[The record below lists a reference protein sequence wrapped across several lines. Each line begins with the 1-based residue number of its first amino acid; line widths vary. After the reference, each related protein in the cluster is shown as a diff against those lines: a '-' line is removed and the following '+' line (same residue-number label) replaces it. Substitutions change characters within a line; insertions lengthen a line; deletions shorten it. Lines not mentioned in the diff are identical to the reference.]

1 MKFGDKLIA
10 LRKKKG
16 LSQEELA
23 EKLGV
28 SRQSVSKWESNNTY
42 PETDKIVQICNIFE
56 CTMDDLINDNITD
69 VESIERKSKNN
80 INVMVDS
87 FLDFITKTIN
97 MFSRMK
103 FTSGFKCVIEMI
115 IIALIMLILGYLFVG
130 FSETIFSGFYPFD
143 SGKGMEIFNGII
155 KSVLM
160 LIWTIISFIV
170 LVHVFKIRYLNY
182 YDELISEEKVDT
194 KNDKKKEEKSK
205 IKEDKKDRIIIRDEN
220 TRPFAFLSVLS
231 KIIIIFVKV
240 FVFFFGLFFMFTL
253 LMLAIFFIISL
264 YFSFS
269 NAIFIGS
276 TIATLALLIINV
288 IILMLIIG
296 FIFDKKYNY
305 KILLITFLTSI
316 IVSGIGIGIFA
327 LGIKDFKIV
336 DNMDGILNLKRHSEE
351 INYKDNM
358 LITNSDNYYLNS
370 SYKYEIDNN
379 MEDGKIKISEV
390 YDDKYLRMDKD
401 SRVEYKMNVLTIYGH
416 KENTINLISQVV
428 KDLKNNMIRNYEF
441 GFSDLRITANENTIN
456 KLMDNLRK
464 LYNFDYKK
472 ENNIYEVYNINYKI
486 YDDTGD
492 MCKYNASNDK
502 LDCGSYTNRCYTK
515 KINYDDKEYISISC
529 DSDYTTE

>member
-69 VESIERKSKNN
+69 VESIERKNKNN

-115 IIALIMLILGYLFVG
+115 IIALIMLTLGYLFVG
-130 FSETIFSGFYPFD
+130 FSERVLSGFYPFE
-143 SGKGMEIFNGII
+143 KGMEVFNGII

-182 YDELISEEKVDT
+182 YDELINEEKVDA
-194 KNDKKKEEKSK
+194 KDDKKKEEKSK

-327 LGIKDFKIV
+327 IGIKDFKIV
-336 DNMDGILNLKRHSEE
+336 DNMNDILNLKSHSEE

-428 KDLKNNMIRNYEF
+428 KDLKNNIIRSYEF
-441 GFSDLRITANENTIN
+441 GFSDLKITANENTIN

>member
-1 MKFGDKLIA
+1 MKFGDKLIV

-69 VESIERKSKNN
+69 VESIERKNKNN

-115 IIALIMLILGYLFVG
+115 IIALIMLVLGYLFVG
-130 FSETIFSGFYPFD
+130 FSGGVLSGFYPF
-143 SGKGMEIFNGII
+143 GKGMEIFNGII

-182 YDELISEEKVDT
+182 YDELINEEKIDT
-194 KNDKKKEEKSK
+194 KDDKKKEEKSK

-336 DNMDGILNLKRHSEE
+336 DNMDGILNLKNHSEE

-358 LITNSDNYYLNS
+358 FVINNEGINVIDYSNKIN
-370 SYKYEIDNN
+370 YEIDNSL
-379 MEDGKIKISEV
+379 EDGKIKISGT
-390 YDDKYLRMDKD
+390 YDDKYIKMDMYK
-401 SRVEYKMNVLTIYGH
+401 SIEYKMNIINVYYHQQSSFTILSDV
-416 KENTINLISQVV
+416 IN
-428 KDLKNNMIRNYEF
+428 DLKNNIIRNYDF
-441 GFSDLRITANENTIN
+441 NYFDLKVTANENTIN
-456 KLMDNLRK
+456 KLMDNLNK
-464 LYNFDYKK
+464 LYNYDYSKK
-472 ENNIYEVYNINYKI
+472 DNTYEIYNLQYKI
-486 YDDTGD
+486 EDDTGD
-492 MCKYNASNDK
+492 MCRYNASINK
-502 LDCGSYTNRCYTK
+502 LDCGSYNDKCYVKKTNIGDR
-515 KINYDDKEYISISC
+515 EYINISC
-529 DSDYTTE
+529 DDYE

>member
-1 MKFGDKLIA
+1 
-10 LRKKKG
+10 
-16 LSQEELA
+16 
-23 EKLGV
+23 
-28 SRQSVSKWESNNTY
+28 
-42 PETDKIVQICNIFE
+42 
-56 CTMDDLINDNITD
+56 
-69 VESIERKSKNN
+69 
-80 INVMVDS
+80 
-87 FLDFITKTIN
+87 
-97 MFSRMK
+97 
-103 FTSGFKCVIEMI
+103 
-115 IIALIMLILGYLFVG
+115 
-130 FSETIFSGFYPFD
+130 
-143 SGKGMEIFNGII
+143 MEIFNGII

-182 YDELISEEKVDT
+182 YDEIINEEKIDT
-194 KNDKKKEEKSK
+194 KDDKKKEEKSK

-231 KIIIIFVKV
+231 KIIIMFVKV

-276 TIATLALLIINV
+276 TIAILALLIINV

-296 FIFDKKYNY
+296 FKFDKKYNY

-316 IVSGIGIGIFA
+316 IVSGIGIGIFV

-336 DNMDGILNLKRHSEE
+336 DNMDDILNLKNHSEE

-358 LITNSDNYYLNS
+358 LITNSDSYYLNT

-379 MEDGKIKISEV
+379 MEDDKIKISGI
-390 YDDKYLRMDKD
+390 YDDKYLKMDKD
-401 SRVEYKMNVLTIYGH
+401 SIIEYKMNVLTIYGYQ
-416 KENTINLISQVV
+416 ESSINLISQVI
-428 KDLKNNMIRNYEF
+428 KDLKNNIIRSYDF
-441 GFSDLRITANENTIN
+441 GYFDLKITANENTIN

-472 ENNIYEVYNINYKI
+472 ENNIYEVYNLEYKI
-486 YDDTGD
+486 SDDTGS
-492 MCKYNASNDK
+492 MCIYNASIDK

-515 KINYDDKEYISISC
+515 KTNYDDKEYINISC
-529 DSDYTTE
+529 DDDYTTE

>member
-1 MKFGDKLIA
+1 
-10 LRKKKG
+10 
-16 LSQEELA
+16 
-23 EKLGV
+23 
-28 SRQSVSKWESNNTY
+28 
-42 PETDKIVQICNIFE
+42 
-56 CTMDDLINDNITD
+56 
-69 VESIERKSKNN
+69 
-80 INVMVDS
+80 
-87 FLDFITKTIN
+87 
-97 MFSRMK
+97 
-103 FTSGFKCVIEMI
+103 
-115 IIALIMLILGYLFVG
+115 
-130 FSETIFSGFYPFD
+130 
-143 SGKGMEIFNGII
+143 MEIFNGII

-182 YDELISEEKVDT
+182 YDEIINEEKIDT
-194 KNDKKKEEKSK
+194 KDDKKKEEKSK

-231 KIIIIFVKV
+231 KIIIMFVKV

-276 TIATLALLIINV
+276 TIAILALLIINV

-316 IVSGIGIGIFA
+316 IVSGIGIGIFV

-336 DNMDGILNLKRHSEE
+336 DNMDDILNLKNHSEE

-358 LITNSDNYYLNS
+358 LITNSDSYYLNT

-379 MEDGKIKISEV
+379 MEDDKIKISGI
-390 YDDKYLRMDKD
+390 YDDKYLKMDKD
-401 SRVEYKMNVLTIYGH
+401 SIIEYKMNVLTIYGYQ
-416 KENTINLISQVV
+416 ESSINLISQVI
-428 KDLKNNMIRNYEF
+428 KDLKNNIIRSYDF
-441 GFSDLRITANENTIN
+441 GYFDLKITANENTIN

-472 ENNIYEVYNINYKI
+472 ENNIYEVYNLEYKI
-486 YDDTGD
+486 SDDTGS

-515 KINYDDKEYISISC
+515 KTNYDDKEYINISC
-529 DSDYTTE
+529 DDDYTTE

>member
-69 VESIERKSKNN
+69 VESIERKNKNN

-115 IIALIMLILGYLFVG
+115 IIALIMLVLGYLFVG
-130 FSETIFSGFYPFD
+130 FSGKVLSGFYPF
-143 SGKGMEIFNGII
+143 GKGMEIFNGII

-182 YDELISEEKVDT
+182 YDELINEEKIDT
-194 KNDKKKEEKSK
+194 KDDKKKEEKSK

-240 FVFFFGLFFMFTL
+240 FVFFFGLIFMFTL

-269 NAIFIGS
+269 NTIFIGS

-336 DNMDGILNLKRHSEE
+336 DNMDGILNLKNHSEE

-358 LITNSDNYYLNS
+358 LITNSDNYYLNT

-379 MEDGKIKISEV
+379 MKDDKIKISGI
-390 YDDKYLRMDKD
+390 YDDKYLKMDKD
-401 SRVEYKMNVLTIYGH
+401 SRIEYKMNVLTIYGYQ
-416 KENTINLISQVV
+416 ENSVNLISQVI
-428 KDLKNNMIRNYEF
+428 KDLKNNIIRSYDF
-441 GFSDLRITANENTIN
+441 GYFDLKITANENTIN
-456 KLMDNLRK
+456 KLMD
-464 LYNFDYKK
+464 KK
-472 ENNIYEVYNINYKI
+472 DNNIYEVYNLEYKI
-486 YDDTGD
+486 SDDTGS

-502 LDCGSYTNRCYTK
+502 LDCGSYNNRCYTK
-515 KINYDDKEYISISC
+515 KTNYDDKEYINISC
-529 DSDYTTE
+529 DDDYTTE

>member
-23 EKLGV
+23 EKLNV
-28 SRQSVSKWESNNTY
+28 SRQSGSKWESNNTY

-69 VESIERKSKNN
+69 IESIERKSKNN

-115 IIALIMLILGYLFVG
+115 IIALVMLTLGYLFVG
-130 FSETIFSGFYPFD
+130 LSERVLSGFYPFE
-143 SGKGMEIFNGII
+143 KGMEIFNGII

-160 LIWTIISFIV
+160 LIWAIISFIV

-182 YDELISEEKVDT
+182 YDEIINEEKIDT
-194 KNDKKKEEKSK
+194 KEDKKKEEKSK
-205 IKEDKKDRIIIRDEN
+205 IKEEKKDRIIIRDEN

-231 KIIIIFVKV
+231 KIIIMFVKV

-253 LMLAIFFIISL
+253 LMFAIFFIISL

-336 DNMDGILNLKRHSEE
+336 DNMDGILNLKNHSEE

-358 LITNSDNYYLNS
+358 LITNSDSYYLNT

-379 MEDGKIKISEV
+379 MEDDKIKISGI
-390 YDDKYLRMDKD
+390 YDDKYLKMDKD
-401 SRVEYKMNVLTIYGH
+401 SRIEYKMNVLTIYGH
-416 KENTINLISQVV
+416 QESSVNLISQVI
-428 KDLKNNMIRNYEF
+428 KDLKNNIIRSYDF
-441 GFSDLRITANENTIN
+441 GYFDLKITANENTIN

-472 ENNIYEVYNINYKI
+472 ENNIYEVYNLEYKI
-486 YDDTGD
+486 SDDTGS

-502 LDCGSYTNRCYTK
+502 LDCGSYNNRCYTK
-515 KINYDDKEYISISC
+515 KTNYGVAEYINISC
-529 DSDYTTE
+529 DDDYTTE

>member
-69 VESIERKSKNN
+69 VESIERKNKNN

-115 IIALIMLILGYLFVG
+115 IIALIMLVLGYLFVG
-130 FSETIFSGFYPFD
+130 FSGGVLSGFYPF
-143 SGKGMEIFNGII
+143 GKGMEIFNGII

-182 YDELISEEKVDT
+182 YDEIINEEKIDT
-194 KNDKKKEEKSK
+194 KDDKKKEEKSK

-276 TIATLALLIINV
+276 TIAILALLIINV

-336 DNMDGILNLKRHSEE
+336 DNMDGILNLKNHSEE

-358 LITNSDNYYLNS
+358 LITNSDSYYLNT

-379 MEDGKIKISEV
+379 MEDGKIKISGI
-390 YDDKYLRMDKD
+390 YDDKYLKMDKD
-401 SRVEYKMNVLTIYGH
+401 SIIEYKMNVLTIYVH
-416 KENTINLISQVV
+416 QESSVNLISQVI
-428 KDLKNNMIRNYEF
+428 KDLKNNIIRSYDF
-441 GFSDLRITANENTIN
+441 GYFDLKITANENTIN

>member
-69 VESIERKSKNN
+69 VESIERKNKNN

-115 IIALIMLILGYLFVG
+115 IIALIMLTLGYLFVG
-130 FSETIFSGFYPFD
+130 FFESVLSGFYPFE
-143 SGKGMEIFNGII
+143 KGIEVFNGII

-182 YDELISEEKVDT
+182 YDELINEEKVDT
-194 KNDKKKEEKSK
+194 KN
-205 IKEDKKDRIIIRDEN
+205 DKKDRIIIRDEN

-276 TIATLALLIINV
+276 TIATLALLVINV

-336 DNMDGILNLKRHSEE
+336 DNMDGILNLKSHSEE

-401 SRVEYKMNVLTIYGH
+401 SRIEYKMNVLTIYGH
-416 KENTINLISQVV
+416 QESSVNLISQVI
-428 KDLKNNMIRNYEF
+428 KDLKNNIIRSYDF
-441 GFSDLRITANENTIN
+441 GYFDLKITANENTIN

>member
-1 MKFGDKLIA
+1 
-10 LRKKKG
+10 
-16 LSQEELA
+16 
-23 EKLGV
+23 
-28 SRQSVSKWESNNTY
+28 
-42 PETDKIVQICNIFE
+42 
-56 CTMDDLINDNITD
+56 
-69 VESIERKSKNN
+69 
-80 INVMVDS
+80 
-87 FLDFITKTIN
+87 
-97 MFSRMK
+97 
-103 FTSGFKCVIEMI
+103 
-115 IIALIMLILGYLFVG
+115 
-130 FSETIFSGFYPFD
+130 
-143 SGKGMEIFNGII
+143 
-155 KSVLM
+155 M
-160 LIWTIISFIV
+160 LIWAIISFIV

-182 YDELISEEKVDT
+182 YDGLINEEKADT
-194 KNDKKKEEKSK
+194 KDDKKKEEKSK
-205 IKEDKKDRIIIRDEN
+205 IKEDKKDRIIIRVEN

-240 FVFFFGLFFMFTL
+240 FVFFFGLIFMFTL

-269 NAIFIGS
+269 NTIFIGS

-336 DNMDGILNLKRHSEE
+336 DNMDGILNLKNHSEE

-358 LITNSDNYYLNS
+358 LITNSDSYYLNT

-379 MEDGKIKISEV
+379 MEDDKIKISGI
-390 YDDKYLRMDKD
+390 YDDKYLKMDKD
-401 SRVEYKMNVLTIYGH
+401 SRIEYKMNVLTIYVH
-416 KENTINLISQVV
+416 QESSVNLISQVI
-428 KDLKNNMIRNYEF
+428 KDLKNNIIRSYDF
-441 GFSDLRITANENTIN
+441 GYFDLKITANENTIN

-472 ENNIYEVYNINYKI
+472 ENNIYEVYNLEYKI
-486 YDDTGD
+486 SDDTGS

-515 KINYDDKEYISISC
+515 KTNYGVAEYINISC
-529 DSDYTTE
+529 DDDYTTE

>member
-69 VESIERKSKNN
+69 VESIERKNKNN

-115 IIALIMLILGYLFVG
+115 IIALIMLTLGYLFVG
-130 FSETIFSGFYPFD
+130 FSESVLSGFYPFE
-143 SGKGMEIFNGII
+143 KGIEVFNGII

-182 YDELISEEKVDT
+182 YDKLINEEKVDT

-276 TIATLALLIINV
+276 TIATLALLVINV

-327 LGIKDFKIV
+327 LGIKDFKVV
-336 DNMDGILNLKRHSEE
+336 DNMDGILNLKSHSEE

-401 SRVEYKMNVLTIYGH
+401 SRIEYKMNVLAFYGYQ
-416 KENTINLISQVV
+416 ESSINLISQVI
-428 KDLKNNMIRNYEF
+428 KDLKNNIIRSYDF
-441 GFSDLRITANENTIN
+441 GYFDLKITANENTIN

-529 DSDYTTE
+529 DDDYTTE

>member
-69 VESIERKSKNN
+69 VESIERKNKNN

-115 IIALIMLILGYLFVG
+115 IIALIMLVLGYLFVG
-130 FSETIFSGFYPFD
+130 FSEGVLSGFYPF
-143 SGKGMEIFNGII
+143 GKGMEIFNGII

-182 YDELISEEKVDT
+182 YDEIINEEKIDT
-194 KNDKKKEEKSK
+194 KDDKKKEEKSK

-231 KIIIIFVKV
+231 KIIIMFVKV

-316 IVSGIGIGIFA
+316 IVSGIGIGIFV
-327 LGIKDFKIV
+327 LGIKDFKIA
-336 DNMDGILNLKRHSEE
+336 DNMDDILNLKNHSEE

-358 LITNSDNYYLNS
+358 LITNSDSYYLNT

-379 MEDGKIKISEV
+379 MEDGKIKISGI
-390 YDDKYLRMDKD
+390 YDDKYLKMDKD
-401 SRVEYKMNVLTIYGH
+401 SIIEYKMNVLTIYGYQ
-416 KENTINLISQVV
+416 ESSINLISQVI
-428 KDLKNNMIRNYEF
+428 KDLKNNIIRSYDF
-441 GFSDLRITANENTIN
+441 GYFDLKITANENTIN

-472 ENNIYEVYNINYKI
+472 ENNIYEVYNLEYKI
-486 YDDTGD
+486 SDDTGS

-515 KINYDDKEYISISC
+515 KTNYDDKEYINISC
-529 DSDYTTE
+529 DDDYTTE

>member
-115 IIALIMLILGYLFVG
+115 IIALIMLVLGYLFVG
-130 FSETIFSGFYPFD
+130 FSEGVLSGFYPFE
-143 SGKGMEIFNGII
+143 KGMEIFNGII

-182 YDELISEEKVDT
+182 YDEIINEEKIDT
-194 KNDKKKEEKSK
+194 KDDKKTEEKSK
-205 IKEDKKDRIIIRDEN
+205 IKENKKDRIIIRDEN

-231 KIIIIFVKV
+231 KIIIMFVKV

-276 TIATLALLIINV
+276 TIAILALLIINV
-288 IILMLIIG
+288 LILMLIIG
-296 FIFDKKYNY
+296 FIFDKKYNS
-305 KILLITFLTSI
+305 L
-316 IVSGIGIGIFA
+316 V
-327 LGIKDFKIV
+327 
-336 DNMDGILNLKRHSEE
+336 H
-351 INYKDNM
+351 
-358 LITNSDNYYLNS
+358 YLP
-370 SYKYEIDNN
+370 
-379 MEDGKIKISEV
+379 
-390 YDDKYLRMDKD
+390 
-401 SRVEYKMNVLTIYGH
+401 H
-416 KENTINLISQVV
+416 Q
-428 KDLKNNMIRNYEF
+428 
-441 GFSDLRITANENTIN
+441 
-456 KLMDNLRK
+456 
-464 LYNFDYKK
+464 
-472 ENNIYEVYNINYKI
+472 
-486 YDDTGD
+486 
-492 MCKYNASNDK
+492 
-502 LDCGSYTNRCYTK
+502 
-515 KINYDDKEYISISC
+515 
-529 DSDYTTE
+529 

>member
-69 VESIERKSKNN
+69 VESIERKNKNN

-115 IIALIMLILGYLFVG
+115 IIALIMLTLGYLFVG
-130 FSETIFSGFYPFD
+130 FSESVLSGFYPFE
-143 SGKGMEIFNGII
+143 KGIEVFNGII

-182 YDELISEEKVDT
+182 YDELINEEKVDT

-276 TIATLALLIINV
+276 TIATLALLVINV

-336 DNMDGILNLKRHSEE
+336 DNMDGILNLKSHSEE

-401 SRVEYKMNVLTIYGH
+401 SRIEYKMNVLTIYGH
-416 KENTINLISQVV
+416 QESSVNLISQVI
-428 KDLKNNMIRNYEF
+428 KDLKNNIIRSYDFNYF
-441 GFSDLRITANENTIN
+441 DLKVTANENTIN
-456 KLMDNLRK
+456 KLMDNLNK
-464 LYNFDYKK
+464 LYNYDYSKK
-472 ENNIYEVYNINYKI
+472 DNTYEIYNLQYKI
-486 YDDTGD
+486 EDDTGD
-492 MCKYNASNDK
+492 MCRYNASINK
-502 LDCGSYTNRCYTK
+502 LDCGSYNDKCYVKKTNIGDR
-515 KINYDDKEYISISC
+515 EYINISC
-529 DSDYTTE
+529 DDYE

>member
-69 VESIERKSKNN
+69 VESIERKNKNN

-115 IIALIMLILGYLFVG
+115 IIALIMLVLGYLFVG
-130 FSETIFSGFYPFD
+130 FSGGVLSGFYPF
-143 SGKGMEIFNGII
+143 GKGMEIFNGII

-182 YDELISEEKVDT
+182 YDELINEEKIDT
-194 KNDKKKEEKSK
+194 KDDKKKEEKSK

-231 KIIIIFVKV
+231 KIIIMFVKV

-327 LGIKDFKIV
+327 LGIKDFKIA
-336 DNMDGILNLKRHSEE
+336 DNMDDILNLKNHSEE

-358 LITNSDNYYLNS
+358 LITNSDSYYLNT

-379 MEDGKIKISEV
+379 MEDGKIKISGI
-390 YDDKYLRMDKD
+390 YDDKYLKMDKD
-401 SRVEYKMNVLTIYGH
+401 SIIEYKMNVLTIYGYQ
-416 KENTINLISQVV
+416 ENSVNLISQVI
-428 KDLKNNMIRNYEF
+428 KDLKNNIIRSYDF
-441 GFSDLRITANENTIN
+441 GYFDLKITANENTIN

-472 ENNIYEVYNINYKI
+472 ENNIYEVYNLEYKI
-486 YDDTGD
+486 SDDTGS

-515 KINYDDKEYISISC
+515 KTNYDDKEYINISC
-529 DSDYTTE
+529 DDDYTTE

>member
-115 IIALIMLILGYLFVG
+115 IIALIMLVLGYLFVG
-130 FSETIFSGFYPFD
+130 FSEGVLSGFYPF
-143 SGKGMEIFNGII
+143 GKGMEIFNGII

-182 YDELISEEKVDT
+182 YDEIINEEKIDT
-194 KNDKKKEEKSK
+194 KDDKKKEEKSK

-231 KIIIIFVKV
+231 KIIIMFVKV

-253 LMLAIFFIISL
+253 LMFAIFFIISL

-269 NAIFIGS
+269 NTIFIGS
-276 TIATLALLIINV
+276 TIAILALLIINV

-336 DNMDGILNLKRHSEE
+336 DNMDDILNLKSHSEE

-358 LITNSDNYYLNS
+358 LIANSDSYYLNT

-379 MEDGKIKISEV
+379 MEDDKIKISGI
-390 YDDKYLRMDKD
+390 YDDKYLKMDKD
-401 SRVEYKMNVLTIYGH
+401 SFIHEYKMNVLTIYGH
-416 KENTINLISQVV
+416 QESSINLISQVI
-428 KDLKNNMIRNYEF
+428 KDLKNNIIRSYDF
-441 GFSDLRITANENTIN
+441 GYFDLKITANENTIN

-472 ENNIYEVYNINYKI
+472 ENNIYEVYNLEYKI
-486 YDDTGD
+486 SDDTGS

-515 KINYDDKEYISISC
+515 KTNIGDREYINISC
-529 DSDYTTE
+529 DDDYTTE

>member
-69 VESIERKSKNN
+69 VESIERKNKNN

-115 IIALIMLILGYLFVG
+115 IIALIMLTLGYLFVG
-130 FSETIFSGFYPFD
+130 FSESVLSGFYPFE
-143 SGKGMEIFNGII
+143 KGIEVFNGII

-182 YDELISEEKVDT
+182 YDEIINEEKIDT
-194 KNDKKKEEKSK
+194 KDDKKKEEKSK

-253 LMLAIFFIISL
+253 LMLAIFFIISI

-276 TIATLALLIINV
+276 TIAILALLIINV

-316 IVSGIGIGIFA
+316 IVSGIGIGLFV

-336 DNMDGILNLKRHSEE
+336 DNMDDILNLKSHSEE

-358 LITNSDNYYLNS
+358 LITNSDSYYLNT

-379 MEDGKIKISEV
+379 MEDDKIKISGI
-390 YDDKYLRMDKD
+390 YDDKYLKMDKD
-401 SRVEYKMNVLTIYGH
+401 SIIEYKMNVLTIYGH
-416 KENTINLISQVV
+416 QESSVNLISQVI
-428 KDLKNNMIRNYEF
+428 KDLKNNIIRNYDF
-441 GFSDLRITANENTIN
+441 GYFDLKITANENTIN

-472 ENNIYEVYNINYKI
+472 ENNIYEVYNLEYKI
-486 YDDTGD
+486 SDDTGS

-515 KINYDDKEYISISC
+515 KTNIGDREYINISC
-529 DSDYTTE
+529 DDDYTTE

>member
-23 EKLGV
+23 EKLSV

-69 VESIERKSKNN
+69 IESIEKKSKNN

-115 IIALIMLILGYLFVG
+115 IIALVMLTLGYLFVG
-130 FSETIFSGFYPFD
+130 LSERVLSGFYPFE
-143 SGKGMEIFNGII
+143 KGMEIFNGII

-182 YDELISEEKVDT
+182 YDELI
-194 KNDKKKEEKSK
+194 NEEKSK

-276 TIATLALLIINV
+276 TIATLALLVINV

-336 DNMDGILNLKRHSEE
+336 DNMDGILNLKSHSEE

-401 SRVEYKMNVLTIYGH
+401 SRIEYKMNVLTIYGH
-416 KENTINLISQVV
+416 QESSVNLISQVI
-428 KDLKNNMIRNYEF
+428 KDLKNNIIRSYDF
-441 GFSDLRITANENTIN
+441 GYFDLKITANENTIN

>member
-115 IIALIMLILGYLFVG
+115 IIALIMLVLGYLFVG
-130 FSETIFSGFYPFD
+130 FSEGVLSGFYPF
-143 SGKGMEIFNGII
+143 GKGMEIFNGII

-182 YDELISEEKVDT
+182 YDEIINEEKIDT
-194 KNDKKKEEKSK
+194 KD
-205 IKEDKKDRIIIRDEN
+205 DKKDRIIIRDEN

-231 KIIIIFVKV
+231 KIIIMFVKV

-276 TIATLALLIINV
+276 TIAILALLIINV

-316 IVSGIGIGIFA
+316 IVSGIGIGIFV
-327 LGIKDFKIV
+327 LGIKDFKIA
-336 DNMDGILNLKRHSEE
+336 DNMDDILNLKNHSEE

-358 LITNSDNYYLNS
+358 LITNSDSYYLNT

-379 MEDGKIKISEV
+379 MEDGKIKISGI
-390 YDDKYLRMDKD
+390 YDDKYLKMDKD
-401 SRVEYKMNVLTIYGH
+401 SIIEYKMNVLTIYGYQ
-416 KENTINLISQVV
+416 ESSINLISQVI
-428 KDLKNNMIRNYEF
+428 KDLKNNIIRSYDF
-441 GFSDLRITANENTIN
+441 GYFDLKITANENTIN

-472 ENNIYEVYNINYKI
+472 ENNIYEVYNLEYKI
-486 YDDTGD
+486 SDDTGS

-515 KINYDDKEYISISC
+515 KTNYDDKEYINISC
-529 DSDYTTE
+529 DDDYTTE

>member
-69 VESIERKSKNN
+69 VESIERKNKNN

-115 IIALIMLILGYLFVG
+115 IIALIMLVLGYLFVG
-130 FSETIFSGFYPFD
+130 FSESVLSGFYPFE
-143 SGKGMEIFNGII
+143 KGIEVFNGII

-182 YDELISEEKVDT
+182 YDEIINEEKIDT
-194 KNDKKKEEKSK
+194 KDDKKKEEKSK

-231 KIIIIFVKV
+231 KIIIMFVKV

-276 TIATLALLIINV
+276 TIAILALLIINV

-316 IVSGIGIGIFA
+316 IVSGIGIGIFV

-336 DNMDGILNLKRHSEE
+336 DNMDDILNLKNHSEE

-358 LITNSDNYYLNS
+358 LITNSDSYYLNT

-379 MEDGKIKISEV
+379 MEDGKIKISGI
-390 YDDKYLRMDKD
+390 YDDKYLKMDKD
-401 SRVEYKMNVLTIYGH
+401 SIIEYKMNVLTIYGYQ
-416 KENTINLISQVV
+416 ESSINLISQVI
-428 KDLKNNMIRNYEF
+428 KDLKNNIIRSYDF
-441 GFSDLRITANENTIN
+441 GYFDLKITANENTIN

-472 ENNIYEVYNINYKI
+472 ENNIYEVYNLEYKI
-486 YDDTGD
+486 SDDTGS

-515 KINYDDKEYISISC
+515 KTNYGDKEYINISC
-529 DSDYTTE
+529 DDDYTTE

>member
-97 MFSRMK
+97 MFSRIK

-115 IIALIMLILGYLFVG
+115 IIALIMLVLGYLFVG
-130 FSETIFSGFYPFD
+130 FSEGVLSGFYPF
-143 SGKGMEIFNGII
+143 GKGMEIFNGII

-182 YDELISEEKVDT
+182 YDEIINEEKIDT
-194 KNDKKKEEKSK
+194 KD
-205 IKEDKKDRIIIRDEN
+205 DKKDRIIIRDEN

-231 KIIIIFVKV
+231 KIIIMFVKV

-316 IVSGIGIGIFA
+316 IVSGIGIGIFV
-327 LGIKDFKIV
+327 LGIKDFKIA
-336 DNMDGILNLKRHSEE
+336 DNMDDILNLKNHSEE

-358 LITNSDNYYLNS
+358 LITNSDSYYLNT

-379 MEDGKIKISEV
+379 MEDDKIKISGI
-390 YDDKYLRMDKD
+390 YDDKYLKMDKD
-401 SRVEYKMNVLTIYGH
+401 SIIEYKMNVLTIYGYQ
-416 KENTINLISQVV
+416 ESSINLISQVI
-428 KDLKNNMIRNYEF
+428 KDLKNNIIRSYDF
-441 GFSDLRITANENTIN
+441 GYFDLKITANENTIN

-472 ENNIYEVYNINYKI
+472 ENNIYEVYNLEYKI
-486 YDDTGD
+486 SDDTGS

-515 KINYDDKEYISISC
+515 KTNYDDKEYINISC
-529 DSDYTTE
+529 DDDYTTE